1 MAVQGLPPAAAAV
14 SPEDD
19 VPSLEELLELDFE
32 ELIEMDV
39 PVITS
44 ASKFDQKAL
53 TAPSSVTVVTSEQIR
68 LFGYRTLGEILDGV
82 CGFYT
87 SNDRNYDYLGVRGL
101 SRPGDYNTRVLILL
115 NGVRMNEPVYSSSSI
130 GGDFVLDVEL
140 IDRIE
145 VIRGPSSSLYGTN
158 AFFAIVNVF
167 TKTGSQLG
175 SAEIAGEAASYDTY
189 RGRLSYGN
197 AFANGLDFMVSATAL
212 DSTGHDR
219 LYYPEFDDP
228 ATNHGVAENAD
239 AEDYQNFF
247 ASLKYKDFSLNAVY
261 GARNKTVPTAP
272 WGTVFN
278 DPRLFTDDRHTYI
291 NLGYGVDLGSDS
303 RLDATVYYNKYD
315 YDGVYPFDWAEEPG
329 DDPYIVLNTDK
340 ARSTWVGGEVQFST
354 ELGKRN
360 HLIVGAMYEDQLQI
374 DQSNY
379 DEEVYLD
386 DRRDGQLWAIF
397 AQDEITLSD
406 KWLLNIGLRHDDYS
420 TFGGTTNPRLAVIF
434 SPVERTAIKLLYGT
448 AFRAPS
454 AYELYYHDGY
464 YTQKP
469 APDLEPETIETLEL
483 VWESFIGRNYLL
495 RATLFSNEIDNLVS
509 FIIDPEDELLQFTN
523 AGQVESKGA
532 EIEFAAE
539 WRSGTKG
546 RLSYSYQNAEDKITG
561 ERLSNSPVSLAKF
574 HLIQPL
580 IKDKFMGT
588 AEVHYSSSRLGVF
601 GGSTGSFVDANLNL
615 YLKAVVPG
623 LDISACVFNLFGE
636 EYYDPGSEEHT
647 QEFIAQNGTT
657 YRVRLIYRF

>member
-1 MAVQGLPPAAAAV
+1 MAIDQVRM
-14 SPEDD
+14 

-315 YDGVYPFDWAEEPG
+315 YDGVYPFDWAG
-329 DDPYIVLNTDK
+329 
-340 ARSTWVGGEVQFST
+340 
-354 ELGKRN
+354 
-360 HLIVGAMYEDQLQI
+360 QI
-374 DQSNY
+374 AS
-379 DEEVYLD
+379 
-386 DRRDGQLWAIF
+386 F
-397 AQDEITLSD
+397 
-406 KWLLNIGLRHDDYS
+406 
-420 TFGGTTNPRLAVIF
+420 
-434 SPVERTAIKLLYGT
+434 
-448 AFRAPS
+448 
-454 AYELYYHDGY
+454 
-464 YTQKP
+464 P
-469 APDLEPETIETLEL
+469 AE
-483 VWESFIGRNYLL
+483 
-495 RATLFSNEIDNLVS
+495 
-509 FIIDPEDELLQFTN
+509 
-523 AGQVESKGA
+523 
-532 EIEFAAE
+532 
-539 WRSGTKG
+539 
-546 RLSYSYQNAEDKITG
+546 
-561 ERLSNSPVSLAKF
+561 
-574 HLIQPL
+574 
-580 IKDKFMGT
+580 
-588 AEVHYSSSRLGVF
+588 
-601 GGSTGSFVDANLNL
+601 
-615 YLKAVVPG
+615 
-623 LDISACVFNLFGE
+623 
-636 EYYDPGSEEHT
+636 
-647 QEFIAQNGTT
+647 
-657 YRVRLIYRF
+657 